1 MKYVIIAVLLGLSA
15 YLIYKNTKAIVK
27 TIKEKK
33 MQNNQ
38 KGDSE

>member
-15 YLIYKNTKAIVK
+15 YLIYKNAKAIIK
-27 TIKEKK
+27 SIKEKK
-33 MQNNQ
+33 MQNNE